1 MPQYLCKKKKNNY
14 NKMFVV
20 TLISNLCVSF
30 PLLQETTPQ
39 IVVQSADPQQTQAQ
53 KLEEDLAKHMSDL
66 ALERVR
72 EEGYATV
79 EGERWVSILDS
90 QQFWRVEVVGFETI
104 KEKKK
109 KKMVAFCTSK
119 GWIKKGG
126 DKITR

>member
-1 MPQYLCKKKKNNY
+1 
-14 NKMFVV
+14 MFVV

-79 EGERWVSILDS
+79 EGER
-90 QQFWRVEVVGFETI
+90 
-104 KEKKK
+104 
-109 KKMVAFCTSK
+109 
-119 GWIKKGG
+119 
-126 DKITR
+126 